1 MDTSRTLQRRHF
13 LRIALTAAALT
24 PVAGGL
30 ASCAAGGGE
39 PAASSG
45 PTGAVSAENPFGVA
59 DGSTVDAVIFNG
71 GYGTDYVTSSGGV
84 DIAGV
89 AFGSAEGRL
98 VHEPTNVLA
107 DENGYVRYP
116 DIDMA
121 SQMGQLIISQRAYQA
136 NAAVVDRAK
145 TSYEAALQIGRG

>member
-1 MDTSRTLQRRHF
+1 MAIFGAIS
-13 LRIALTAAALT
+13 TAASGMT
-24 PVAGGL
+24 L
-30 ASCAAGGGE
+30 ARKWM
-39 PAASSG
+39 
-45 PTGAVSAENPFGVA
+45 
-59 DGSTVDAVIFNG
+59 DAVGDNLANMNNATRTTEGAFQQRYVVAQTKD
-71 GYGTDYVTSSGGV
+71 YGTDYATSAGGV

-89 AFGSAEGRL
+89 VFGSEQGRL

-107 DENGYVRYP
+107 DADGYVRYP

-145 TSYEAALQIGRG
+145 TSYEAALQIGRS

>member
-1 MDTSRTLQRRHF
+1 MTILGAIGAAGSGMTLARKWMDAVGDNLANMNNASRTSEGAFAQRYV
-13 LRIALTAAALT
+13 
-24 PVAGGL
+24 VAQAKDYG
-30 ASCAAGGGE
+30 AGYD
-39 PAASSG
+39 
-45 PTGAVSAENPFGVA
+45 TG
-59 DGSTVDAVIFNG
+59 
-71 GYGTDYVTSSGGV
+71 SGGV

-89 AFGSAEGRL
+89 AFGSDEGRL

-107 DENGYVRYP
+107 DEDGYVRYP

-145 TSYEAALQIGRG
+145 TSYEAALQIGRS

>member
-1 MDTSRTLQRRHF
+1 MTIF
-13 LRIALTAAALT
+13 GAI
-24 PVAGGL
+24 G
-30 ASCAAGGGE
+30 AAG
-39 PAASSG
+39 SG
-45 PTGAVSAENPFGVA
+45 MTLARKWM
-59 DGSTVDAVIFNG
+59 DAVGDNLANMNNATSPTEGAFRQRYVVAQAKD
-71 GYGTDYVTSSGGV
+71 YGTDHATSAGGV

-98 VHEPTNVLA
+98 VHEPTNPLA
-107 DENGYVRYP
+107 DADGYVRYP